1 MAKEKSKLIEKLDGV
16 FSQYIRLRDSNQN
29 GYCRCITCNKIDY
42 WKDMQNGHFI
52 PRQHMSTRFDERNCN
67 VQCNTCNVGLR
78 GNLEVYATSLKQKYG
93 DTIVDDLTRK
103 KNETVHYSIPE
114 LKDLIK
120 DYSSKVRNLKKEK
133 EV

>member
-16 FSQYIRLRDSNQN
+16 FSQYIRLRDSNQD
-29 GYCRCITCNKIDY
+29 GYCYCITCNKIDY

-78 GNLEVYATSLKQKYG
+78 GNLEVYATMLKKKYG
-93 DTIVDDLTRK
+93 DSIVDDLTLK
-103 KNETVHYSIPE
+103 KNEAAHYSIPE
-114 LKDLIK
+114 IEEMIK
-120 DYSSKVRNLKKEK
+120 EYSSKVKNLKKEK
-133 EV
+133 SV